1 MPSMNWSQR
10 ESSVATKEHEEAS
23 SRNAATYS
31 CMDSPGCWVRRRKRW
46 RSTTTLLAEAKC
58 CVNAAAAW
66 SYDDGAAANFLP
78 SSVSVAIGNA
88 DQTPVY
94 FDMASN
100 TTVSVK
106 GERDVNLLTTGNEK
120 LRFTVMLSCLA
131 DGTKLRPYIVF
142 KRKTMPKEVLLK
154 GVVVRANA
162 KGFMTDD
169 MVVEC
174 SYDGSSTS
182 EDDSSDD
189 E

>member
-1 MPSMNWSQR
+1 MDEMNHHQ
-10 ESSVATKEHEEAS
+10 T
-23 SRNAATYS
+23 SRS
-31 CMDSPGCWVRRRKRW
+31 LV
-46 RSTTTLLAEAKC
+46 L
-58 CVNAAAAW
+58 
-66 SYDDGAAANFLP
+66 
-78 SSVSVAIGNA
+78 IGNA

-142 KRKTMPKEVLLK
+142 KRKTMPKEASLAVCEWVLSAWAAVPRD
-154 GVVVRANA
+154 VVVRSFA
-162 KGFMTDD
+162 KCGLTLDD
-169 MVVEC
+169 DVLFDRS